1 MACLKESWSWKC
13 HLPFPTLVN
22 ITSLIFQIQT
32 SNLTLLPRL
41 AWLHWTFQIFG
52 LGWYSSDIH
61 KRKYFNTRNK
71 KFKCCLLFILLFNER
86 CGFSCINS
94 QTGTVLQSFIL
105 LITLEDDQVKQIF
118 LTLFIWWNHIIIICY
133 EMLRNASDE
142 GFCITQDW
150 LIAPISCLMWSMM
163 STDNCYVVNE
173 W

>member
-1 MACLKESWSWKC
+1 MLSWPMACLKESWSWKC

-22 ITSLIFQIQT
+22 ITFLIFQIQT

-94 QTGTVLQSFIL
+94 QTGTVLLQSFIL
-105 LITLEDDQVKQIF
+105 LITLEDDQIKQIF
-118 LTLFIWWNHIIIICY
+118 LTLFIWWSITYIISS
-133 EMLRNASDE
+133 L
-142 GFCITQDW
+142 
-150 LIAPISCLMWSMM
+150 
-163 STDNCYVVNE
+163 YVMKC
-173 W
+173 